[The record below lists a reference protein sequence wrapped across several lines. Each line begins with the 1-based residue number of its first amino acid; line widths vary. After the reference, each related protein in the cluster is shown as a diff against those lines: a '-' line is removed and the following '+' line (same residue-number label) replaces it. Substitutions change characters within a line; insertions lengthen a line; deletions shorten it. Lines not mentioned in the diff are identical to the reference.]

1 MLNSNSRRK
10 ACRPTG
16 GGAGNRRYLILKTKA
31 VRLYGKNDL
40 RLEEFEL
47 PEIREDEILA
57 RVISD
62 SLCLSSYKATIQGA
76 DHKRVPKDVDKN
88 PIIIGH
94 EFSGQILKVGQKW
107 ADRFSAGEKFSI
119 QPALNYKGSMASPGY
134 SFPYIGGDATYII
147 IPNEV
152 MECDCLLKYTGDG
165 YFGSSLSEPLSC
177 VAGTFKAMYHTRHGV
192 YEHDMGIREGGSMAM
207 LAAVGPMGLA
217 AIDYILNCDRRPA
230 RLAVTDISAERL
242 ARAER
247 LLSPAYAKARGVE
260 LIYMNTADDPD
271 ATAKLRAF
279 SADGKGFDDV
289 LVFAPVAPVVEM
301 GDALLADDGCL
312 NFFAGPSKTDF
323 SAKFNFY
330 NVHYLTTHI
339 VGTSGGNTDD
349 MREVLAMMAKKQIN
363 PAILVTHIGGIDSV
377 IDATMQLPTLPG
389 AKKLIYTGIN
399 LPLTAIAD
407 FAEKGKTDPFFAKL
421 AELTAKTDGLW
432 NKEAE
437 DFILSH
443 YVW

>member
-1 MLNSNSRRK
+1 M
-10 ACRPTG
+10 
-16 GGAGNRRYLILKTKA
+16 
-31 VRLYGKNDL
+31 
-40 RLEEFEL
+40 
-47 PEIREDEILA
+47 
-57 RVISD
+57 
-62 SLCLSSYKATIQGA
+62 
-76 DHKRVPKDVDKN
+76 
-88 PIIIGH
+88 
-94 EFSGQILKVGQKW
+94 
-107 ADRFSAGEKFSI
+107 
-119 QPALNYKGSMASPGY
+119 
-134 SFPYIGGDATYII
+134 
-147 IPNEV
+147 
-152 MECDCLLKYTGDG
+152 
-165 YFGSSLSEPLSC
+165 
-177 VAGTFKAMYHTRHGV
+177 
-192 YEHDMGIREGGSMAM
+192 
-207 LAAVGPMGLA
+207 
-217 AIDYILNCDRRPA
+217 
-230 RLAVTDISAERL
+230 
-242 ARAER
+242 
-247 LLSPAYAKARGVE
+247 
-260 LIYMNTADDPD
+260 
-271 ATAKLRAF
+271 
-279 SADGKGFDDV
+279 
-289 LVFAPVAPVVEM
+289 FAPVAPVVEM